1 MDYKMMGQKIP
12 QFRELQGKG
21 GKIAIVIHKQWI

>member
-1 MDYKMMGQKIP
+1 MGQKIP

-21 GKIAIVIHKQWI
+21 GKISKVIHKQWI